1 MAMNKAEKAA
11 LELAQ
16 NELAV
21 AYALRWSDLKRI
33 EPDVPPPK
41 TGSSLDALSV
51 GWTYNSYSGCV
62 MPACSSSID
71 HAIGRAGDK
80 TPPKKTTS
88 QHAISLYS
96 TEVLALKAL
105 RQAMEHK
112 FATSLAAVD
121 RLIAEAE
128 KTTASQ
134 GTKEQG

>member
-41 TGSSLDALSV
+41 NGGSLDALSV

-62 MPACSSSID
+62 MPACSSSIN
-71 HAIGRAGDK
+71 HAIGHFGDK
-80 TPPKKTTS
+80 TPPKRTTS
-88 QHAISLYS
+88 QRAIHLYS

-105 RQAMEHK
+105 RQEMERK
-112 FATSLAAVD
+112 FASSLAAVD
-121 RLIAEAE
+121 RRIAEAE
-128 KTTASQ
+128 KSIPSQ
-134 GTKEQG
+134 GT